1 VVGFAN
7 NGALVDAETAG
18 RLNRFS
24 FRKVPAV
31 VTAQGTWYDY
41 SMSPGNPAPQYYAAA
56 PLTAQTMTR
65 SGDGG
70 LYHGLDVSPAT
81 KYLRK
86 LMLMCVTAG
95 GVPQQFTLLDYLMFY
110 PFVDMGTA
118 DPQTLTNVQTLLRY
132 TDGDGVKIMAI
143 LVAPHSL
150 VGDTFFVTY
159 TNQDGV
165 AGRVTP
171 LHTMTNAVS
180 VNGTILTTAQSSA
193 GRIGPFLALQAGD
206 TGVRSIES
214 VQCTAGTDVGL
225 FTLVLVKPLANISLR
240 EITAPVEKDFYLNEK
255 QLPIIKD
262 DAYLNFI
269 ACPTGSLTG
278 AALNG
283 TIETIW
289 DN

>member
-143 LVAPHSL
+143 LVAPQSL
-150 VGDTFFVTY
+150 AMQRRKVSPSQKFQTSKEY
-159 TNQDGV
+159 KE
-165 AGRVTP
+165 RVSRERSKT
-171 LHTMTNAVS
+171 LNT
-180 VNGTILTTAQSSA
+180 
-193 GRIGPFLALQAGD
+193 LQ
-206 TGVRSIES
+206 VIRN
-214 VQCTAGTDVGL
+214 L
-225 FTLVLVKPLANISLR
+225 
-240 EITAPVEKDFYLNEK
+240 
-255 QLPIIKD
+255 
-262 DAYLNFI
+262 
-269 ACPTGSLTG
+269 
-278 AALNG
+278 
-283 TIETIW
+283 
-289 DN
+289 